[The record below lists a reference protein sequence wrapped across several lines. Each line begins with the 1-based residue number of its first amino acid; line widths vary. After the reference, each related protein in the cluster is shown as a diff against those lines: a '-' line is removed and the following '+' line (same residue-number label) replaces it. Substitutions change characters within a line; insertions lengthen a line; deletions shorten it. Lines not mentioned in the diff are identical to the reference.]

1 VPWGLAVSNSGNLY
15 IVDLGNA
22 RIREVTTRPFFTHG
36 TLQSGTYCNGTINVD
51 SLLAANDTNSGNTVT
66 WGLVAG
72 PYHGAASIADTLL
85 STGNLL
91 VPSGLTYTPAAGFA
105 GIDTLIAVV
114 ADGLI
119 TDTTTIYLIIQLP
132 LSPGSITGPDTVCLG
147 RSITLTDTTHGGTW
161 TGSNF
166 NAFVASGSVTGSMSG
181 LDTISYTVSN
191 SCGAFAATY
200 IVNVKDCDNAVN
212 NVALSSGVSI
222 YPNPGD
228 GTFTL
233 SFPSASPGPAQITV
247 TNLLGEKV
255 KEMNSLTSA
264 PVTVSLA
271 APPGIYFITVNTDY
285 GTYNTKIV
293 VER

>member
-1 VPWGLAVSNSGNLY
+1 MTFSKSGNLY
-15 IVDLGNA
+15 IVDQDND

-105 GIDTLIAVV
+105 GIDTLTAVV